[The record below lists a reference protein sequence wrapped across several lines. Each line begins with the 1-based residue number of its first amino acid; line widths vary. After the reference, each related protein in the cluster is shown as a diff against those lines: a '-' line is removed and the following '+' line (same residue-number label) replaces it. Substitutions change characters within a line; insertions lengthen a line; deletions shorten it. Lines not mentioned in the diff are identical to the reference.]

1 MDNTD
6 FIVSALNEDLGS
18 GDHTSLACFNN
29 NDIGTAQLLI
39 KDSGMLAGVSVAEI
53 IFRQV
58 DRSLSLKKILNDS
71 ALVKPGDIAFEISG
85 NILSILK
92 TERLIL
98 NIMQRMS
105 GIATETSKYV
115 EQIKPYK
122 TKILDTRK
130 TTPLF
135 RNFEK
140 EAVRIGGGFN
150 HRMGLYDMIM
160 IKDNHIDLAGGISK
174 VIHKVENYLNEKK
187 FDLKIEIEARN
198 IKEINEIMMVGNVH
212 RIMLDNFEIDKL
224 KEAVQLINHKYETE
238 ASGGINLDNVKNY
251 AESGIDFISIGSL
264 THSYKNFD
272 LSLEAVCK

>member
-1 MDNTD
+1 MNNTD
-6 FIVSALNEDLGS
+6 FILAALHEDIGS
-18 GDHTSLACFNN
+18 GDHTSLACFNE
-29 NDIGTAQLLI
+29 NDSGTARLLV

-53 IFRQV
+53 ILRQI
-58 DRSLSLKKILNDS
+58 DNSLSFKKNLTDCAI
-71 ALVKPGDIAFEISG
+71 VKPGDIAFEISG
-85 NILSILK
+85 RILTILK

-115 EQIKPYK
+115 GRIKPYK

-160 IKDNHIDLAGGISK
+160 IKDNHIDLSGGISK
-174 VIHKVENYLNEKK
+174 AIQKVRSYLDEKK
-187 FDLKIEIEARN
+187 LDLKIEIEARN
-198 IKEINEIMMVGNVH
+198 LKEINEILLIGSVH
-212 RIMLDNFEIDKL
+212 RIMLDNFEVAEL
-224 KEAVQLINHKYETE
+224 REAVKLINHKFETE

-251 AESGIDFISIGSL
+251 AESGVDFISIGSL

-272 LSLEAVCK
+272 LSLEAVY